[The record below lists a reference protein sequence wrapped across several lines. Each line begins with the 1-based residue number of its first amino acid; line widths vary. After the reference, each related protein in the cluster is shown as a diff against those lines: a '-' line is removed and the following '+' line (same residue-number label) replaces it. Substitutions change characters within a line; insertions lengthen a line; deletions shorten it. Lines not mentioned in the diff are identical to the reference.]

1 MNETKKYPRKIEGKR
16 PEPTP
21 FPKKFFSVS
30 VECPDCGAMIVI
42 QDIGRIYGPVRTDH
56 KINFFRF

>member
-30 VECPDCGAMIVI
+30 VECLIAGL
-42 QDIGRIYGPVRTDH
+42 
-56 KINFFRF
+56 